1 MNVIIVSGRS
11 GSGKSS
17 ALNALEDLGFYC
29 IDNLPVTMLFDLID
43 RNQSKMPQEGVAVG
57 IDVRSYDLHAFED
70 QLEKLKSVTD
80 HVRVLYLD
88 ANTPTLVRRYSET
101 RRRHP
106 LTSSAFDLSSAIQ
119 SEKKILTSVA
129 NEASLIIN
137 TTDLSLHD
145 LRSTIR
151 EKVASNA
158 QHPLALNFL
167 SFGFKHRV
175 PADSDLMFDVRCLP
189 NPYWVPELRAL
200 TGKDRAIQ
208 EYLSSQDDVNKMI
221 ESIASYLDT
230 WLPAYRA
237 NNRSYLT
244 IAIGCTGGRHRSVYV
259 ASQLAARFE
268 ATSPTLTHR
277 DIGR

>member
-43 RNQSKMPQEGVAVG
+43 RNRTKMPQEGVAIG
-57 IDVRSYDLHAFED
+57 IDVRSYDLQAFED
-70 QLEKLKSVTD
+70 QLKALNDITD
-80 HVRVLYLD
+80 GVRVIYLD

-106 LTSSAFDLSSAIQ
+106 LTSNAFDLAAAIK
-119 SEKKILTSVA
+119 SEKNILSPVA
-129 NEASLIIN
+129 NAASLIID
-137 TTDLSLHD
+137 TTELSLHD
-145 LRSTIR
+145 LRSAIR
-151 EKVASNA
+151 EKVTNKTR
-158 QHPLALNFL
+158 HPLALNFL

-175 PADSDLMFDVRCLP
+175 PGDADLMFDVRCLP
-189 NPYWVPELRAL
+189 NPYWVPELRQF

-208 EYLSSQDDVNKMI
+208 DYLGAQPEVDKMI
-221 ESIASYLDT
+221 ESIATYLDT
-230 WLPAYRA
+230 WLPSYRA

-268 ATSPTLTHR
+268 ATLPTLTHR
-277 DIGR
+277 DIER